1 MSRPVT
7 ESRLLPPAWWGLA
20 DGAALPPERSIAG
33 LVADRTLDAEL
44 AGLLWLLVE
53 ARVPLVVVGPRRS
66 GRTTVLTALL
76 ACLPAEARTLV
87 LAGEDED
94 FASMPEAVE
103 LGWRREGRHPVEVR
117 PEPGAVLLVA
127 ELGARP
133 PAGTFG
139 PRALIVVR
147 ALSVG
152 YGLATTIEGGGLE
165 DAFARLRGPAV
176 GAGADELAGL
186 GVVIV
191 LRQRADGDP
200 PVVEVV
206 HYVRPLFRDTHGHV
220 QRLPPAVLVARDART
235 GRLED
240 FSWAIADELAGRT
253 GRRPIELERAQARR
267 GGLLGRL
274 AAAGVVD
281 PAEVGAAIEAHRAER
296 AGLPD

>member
-1 MSRPVT
+1 MTRPVS
-7 ESRLLPPAWWGLA
+7 ESRALPPAWWGLDDA
-20 DGAALPPERSIAG
+20 AALPPERSLAG
-33 LVADRTLDAEL
+33 LIADGTLDAEL

-53 ARVPLVVVGPRRS
+53 ARVPLAVVGPRGS

-76 ACLPAEARTLV
+76 ACLPADARALL

-94 FASMPEAVE
+94 FASIPEAVE
-103 LGWRREGRHPVEVR
+103 LGWRREGRHPVSVR
-117 PEPGAVLLVA
+117 PEPGAVLLVG
-127 ELGARP
+127 ELGDGP
-133 PAGTFG
+133 PAAVFG

-147 ALSVG
+147 ALAVG

-186 GVVIV
+186 GVVVV
-191 LRQRADGDP
+191 LRERGEGGS
-200 PVVEVV
+200 PVIEVA

-240 FSWAIADELAGRT
+240 FSWAITDELAGRT

-267 GGLLGRL
+267 AGLLGRL
-274 AAAGVVD
+274 AAADIVD

-296 AGLPD
+296 AGVPD